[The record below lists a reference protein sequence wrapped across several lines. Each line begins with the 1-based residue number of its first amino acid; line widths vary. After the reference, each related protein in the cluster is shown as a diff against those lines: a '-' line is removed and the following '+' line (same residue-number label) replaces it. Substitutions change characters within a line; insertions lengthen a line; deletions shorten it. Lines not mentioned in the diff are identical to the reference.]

1 MFPRPCGPRLRT
13 YNAAMASDPSIEPQP
28 TTRAPD
34 APDDQRLITGL
45 LAGDTDALR
54 KLIDRYDRL
63 VRYTVFRVA
72 GRGAGHDPQ
81 WVDSLASD
89 TWTGFVRSLQCDQAG
104 RPASVPA
111 YLVQIAR
118 NQSVS
123 AIRKS
128 ARTTQPSSIDQDD
141 HADSIE
147 SESEDPGE
155 VVSRLED
162 LETLRECLSKLS
174 DGDRETT
181 AQLHAI
187 TERRWKDAA
196 NALGLSEST
205 LRSRWKKIL
214 GQLRTCV
221 RRKSGKSFAP
231 ETAKSD

>member
-1 MFPRPCGPRLRT
+1 MESHASTL
-13 YNAAMASDPSIEPQP
+13 AA
-28 TTRAPD
+28 D
-34 APDDQRLITGL
+34 ARDDQLLITGM
-45 LAGDTDALR
+45 LAGDAAALR

-72 GRGAGHDPQ
+72 GRRGGQDPQ
-81 WVDSLASD
+81 WIDSLASD
-89 TWTGFVRSLQCDQAG
+89 TWIGFVRSLQRDVAN

-118 NQSVS
+118 NQSIS
-123 AIRKS
+123 AIRKT
-128 ARTTQPSSIDQDD
+128 ARTAQPASLDQDD

-147 SESEDPGE
+147 SELEGPGE

-162 LETLRECLSKLS
+162 LQTLRECLSELS

-196 NALGLSEST
+196 SVLGVSEST
-205 LRSRWKKIL
+205 LRSRWKSIL
-214 GQLRTCV
+214 GRLRTCI
-221 RRKSGKSFAP
+221 RRKSGKSLAP
-231 ETAKSD
+231 GTPNSD